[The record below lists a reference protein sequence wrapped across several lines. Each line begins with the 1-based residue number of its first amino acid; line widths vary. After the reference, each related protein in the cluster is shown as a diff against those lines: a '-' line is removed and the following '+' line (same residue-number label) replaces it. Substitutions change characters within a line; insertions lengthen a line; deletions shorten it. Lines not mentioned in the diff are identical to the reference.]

1 VHQRSAAVRVLFGLR
16 VDAFRRIG
24 GDTVQAS
31 KTRDALRSLGVH
43 VDLTTD
49 LNSPLRGYDLVHVFN
64 LVRVH
69 ETFWFARHAVRE
81 GVPVV
86 LSPIYW
92 DFDEVERRWQGALLS
107 LALRVLGRDVTERL
121 KTAARIVLRGER
133 NVAALV
139 QLVYGYRR
147 QQQQVVAWSS
157 CLLPNSTAE
166 QQVLGRRFNLRN
178 KLIAV
183 VPNAVDPLFAEGD
196 GSRFKQRYGLEN
208 FVLCVG
214 RFEPL
219 KNQLRLVQA
228 MGDLEMPLVLIGS
241 PNPNHRKYFRRLV
254 QKASM
259 TRAPTLVLGPM
270 TARELAD
277 AYAAAKVHV
286 QPSWVETTGLAS
298 LEAGLAGCNLV
309 VARLPPVREYFGD
322 YVWYCDPGDVSSIR
336 RAILEAW
343 ASPPRPE
350 LGEHIRK
357 NYTWERAAQVTL
369 KAYRQVLEAHTDE
382 G

>member
-1 VHQRSAAVRVLFGLR
+1 VHQRSAAVRVLFALR

-133 NVAALV
+133 SVAALL

-166 QQVLGRRFNLRN
+166 QQVLGRRFNIRN

-183 VPNAVDPLFAEGD
+183 VPNAVDPLFAKGN
-196 GSRFKQRYGLEN
+196 GSRFKQRYGLDD
-208 FVLCVG
+208 FLLCVG
-214 RFEPL
+214 RFDPR
-219 KNQLRLVQA
+219 KNQLRLVEA
-228 MGDLEMPLVLIGS
+228 VRDLGIPLVLIGS
-241 PNPNHRKYFRRLV
+241 AAPNHTSYYRRV
-254 QKASM
+254 
-259 TRAPTLVLGPM
+259 TRAARMVRPPALILGHFD
-270 TARELAD
+270 ARELAD
-277 AYAAAKVHV
+277 AYAAARVHV
-286 QPSWVETTGLAS
+286 QPSWIETPGLAS

-309 VARLPPVREYFGD
+309 VADVPPVREYFGD

>member
-1 VHQRSAAVRVLFGLR
+1 
-16 VDAFRRIG
+16 
-24 GDTVQAS
+24 
-31 KTRDALRSLGVH
+31 
-43 VDLTTD
+43 
-49 LNSPLRGYDLVHVFN
+49 
-64 LVRVH
+64 
-69 ETFWFARHAVRE
+69 
-81 GVPVV
+81 VPVV

-343 ASPPRPE
+343 ASPPRSE
-350 LGEHIRK
+350 LSEHIRK
-357 NYTWERAAQVTL
+357 NYTWERAAQVTR
-369 KAYRQVLEAHTDE
+369 KAYREVLEAHTDE
-382 G
+382 R

>member
-1 VHQRSAAVRVLFGLR
+1 MRVLFALR

-24 GDTVQAS
+24 GDTVQAL
-31 KTRDALRSLGVH
+31 KTRDALQSLGVY

-49 LNSPLRGYDLVHVFN
+49 LNAPFRGYDLVHLFN

-69 ETFWFARHAVRE
+69 ETFWFARRAVRE

-92 DFDEVERRWQGALLS
+92 DFDQVERRWEEGLLS
-107 LALRVLGRDVTERL
+107 LALSILGRDMTERL
-121 KTAARIVLRGER
+121 KTVARIVLRGER

-183 VPNAVDPLFAEGD
+183 VPNAADPLFAEGD
-196 GSRFKQRYGLEN
+196 GSRFKQRYGLDD

-214 RFEPL
+214 RFDPR
-219 KNQLRLVQA
+219 KNQLRLVEA
-228 MGDLEMPLVLIGS
+228 VGNLGIPLVLIGS
-241 PNPNHRKYFRRLV
+241 AAPNHASYYRRVTSAARMVRPPALI
-254 QKASM
+254 
-259 TRAPTLVLGPM
+259 LGPVGV
-270 TARELAD
+270 RELAD
-277 AYAAAKVHV
+277 AYAAARVHV
-286 QPSWVETTGLAS
+286 QPSWIETPGLAS

-309 VARLPPVREYFGD
+309 VADVPHVREYFGD
-322 YVWYCDPGDVSSIR
+322 YAWYCDPGDVSSIR
-336 RAILEAW
+336 RAILQAW
-343 ASPPRPE
+343 ESPPRLE
-350 LGEHIRK
+350 LREHIAK

-369 KAYRQVLEAHTDE
+369 EAYREVLGARSDE
-382 G
+382 S